1 MKTIF
6 QNKAII
12 SYVEFMR
19 KVIDLKKNPEDE
31 KTKGLYHKFI
41 NRYREMKNDKEIK
54 TSVSDVRMSTCP
66 NRDLLKIYY
75 VDMPQLWAFIHL
87 VLECIM
93 KKEIPLSFGNYQKD
107 DFIAVKKELK
117 RLWFVTKQSQS
128 STVYIYLEDENNKV
142 DLEIKIYHTRLGFE
156 QIKDNLEMTE
166 KLLKATKYKADNCFK
181 FA

>member
-19 KVIDLKKNPEDE
+19 KVIDLKKNPNDE
-31 KTKGLYHKFI
+31 KTKELYHKFI
-41 NRYREMKNDKEIK
+41 NRYREMKNDKEIRA
-54 TSVSDVRMSTCP
+54 SVSYVRISAGLNT
-66 NRDLLKIYY
+66 DSIKIYY

-87 VLECIM
+87 VLETLM
-93 KKEIPLSFGNYQKD
+93 KKELSLSFGYYKKD
-107 DFIAVKKELK
+107 DFLTIKKELK
-117 RLWFVTKQSQS
+117 KLWFIKQNQS

-142 DLEIKIYHTRLGFE
+142 DMEIKLYHSRLGIE
-156 QIKDNLEMTE
+156 QCEDNLEKT
-166 KLLKATKYKADNCFK
+166 KKYIKATQYKAENCFK

>member
-31 KTKGLYHKFI
+31 KTKELYHKFI
-41 NRYREMKNDKEIK
+41 ISYREMKNDKELK
-54 TSVSDVRMSTCP
+54 DSVSNVRMSTCLHT
-66 NRDLLKIYY
+66 DLIKIYY

-87 VLECIM
+87 VLEAMI
-93 KKEIPLSFGNYQKD
+93 KKEFSLSFGYYQND
-107 DFIAVKKELK
+107 DLMAIKKELK
-117 RLWFVTKQSQS
+117 KLWYIKHSQH
-128 STVYIYLEDENNKV
+128 STVYVYLEDEENKV
-142 DLEIKIYHTRLGFE
+142 DMELKIYHTRLGFE
-156 QIKDNLEMTE
+156 QCKDNLEMTQ
-166 KLLKATKYKADNCFK
+166 KIIKATKYKADNCFK

>member
-31 KTKGLYHKFI
+31 KTKELYHKFI
-41 NRYREMKNDKEIK
+41 NRYREMKNDKEIR
-54 TSVSDVRMSTCP
+54 TSVSDVRMSTCL
-66 NRDLLKIYY
+66 NTDLLKIYY

-87 VLECIM
+87 VLESMM
-93 KKEIPLSFGNYQKD
+93 KKEIPLSFGYYQKD

-117 RLWFVTKQSQS
+117 RLWFTKQSQS

-142 DLEIKIYHTRLGFE
+142 DMEIKIYHTRLGFE
-156 QIKDNLEMTE
+156 QCKDNLEMTQ
-166 KLLKATKYKADNCFK
+166 KIIKATKYKADNCFK